1 MIKRTALRVETFA
14 MGLGAPGL
22 FLLSFLDSTF
32 LPLPQVVELLIVW
45 MVIAHPE
52 WWWLYGGLA
61 ALGSVTGCYVLYA
74 IARRGG
80 EAFLRRRLHERHV
93 ERFMRMFRRYGV
105 FTLIV
110 PSLIPPPVPFK
121 PFVLLAGVSA
131 MPPGRFLAAVAT
143 GRGVRFLGEALL
155 VAWYGQQALTYLR
168 ENAGWLSISA
178 LAIAAAAVLA
188 YYGYRRARA
197 RR

>member
-1 MIKRTALRVETFA
+1 MIKRAALRAETFA
-14 MGLGAPGL
+14 LSLGAPGL

-45 MVIAHPE
+45 MVIEHPE

-61 ALGSVTGCYVLYA
+61 TAGSVTGCYVLYA

-93 ERFMRMFRRYGV
+93 ERFMGMFRRYGV

-131 MPPGRFLAAVAT
+131 MPRARFLAAVST
-143 GRGVRFLGEALL
+143 GRGIRFLGEALL
-155 VAWYGQQALTYLR
+155 VALYGRQALTYVQ
-168 ENAGWLSISA
+168 ENAGWLSLWA
-178 LAIAAAAVLA
+178 LALAAAAALG